1 MLLWGGRQNLRY
13 ELKKVL
19 SNRYI
24 LFLFAVLILLNGIL
38 FYCHCIDDSSG
49 YTLVHIAQ
57 KYSVPRET
65 LAQET
70 AALEER
76 ALTGTFYEDDALITG
91 NLFYELRLNREVLQQ
106 MEETENYA
114 QFLQSTQAE
123 MIARAESGM
132 LGDESSF
139 PCRAQR
145 YAADIYHGLEGLKP
159 EVSFSGGITA
169 ITDWQITDLLLI
181 VFGATASLLL
191 VTQERSAGLFLL
203 LRATWRGHSTLYIRK
218 FFAMLALVTSGFL
231 FLYGTDFLLSGI
243 FLGFGHMARPIQ
255 SVTRFIN
262 CPIPLTVTGF
272 FMCFWGEKLLA
283 AWAIS
288 TMIFLLCV
296 CFNRA
301 STAIVSAGALAM
313 LAINMET
320 STSAWVRTLSLIG
333 QTRVDDRYT
342 RCLIL
347 NFFGRLV
354 LERNVSIFSCIAIII
369 SCFLIGMVVFCGK
382 SAVPTVRRWRL
393 NGLRV
398 WRHTCLFCHEGHKRF
413 VSNGAAALLLLFI
426 VFQVL
431 IYQNTSLPFS
441 EFEQYYKQ
449 YSNLLSGTPTAEKDA
464 YLEKEAAH
472 FAEIRV
478 EIDSCYSRVEDATLA
493 QLLTAE
499 QARQLRPQEAF
510 EMARQQYTALQPGES
525 YIYRTGY
532 DRLFA
537 QRGVRDDLR
546 NLTLLMLFLTLC
558 LGNSF
563 AYEQETGVI
572 MLLTATGARGRVRR
586 CKLFYAALVVVLL
599 LGIAFLPQYWL
610 ILQAYGLPLIDAS
623 AGSLS
628 LAWPAS
634 WPIWTIFVFA
644 GSLRALVAGVG
655 AAACLMVSHKTGSTI
670 LTILIC
676 LGALVLPACISLLI
690 W

>member
-1 MLLWGGRQNLRY
+1 MRY

-24 LFLFAVLILLNGIL
+24 LLLFAALILLNVIL
-38 FYCHCIDDSSG
+38 FYCHCMDDSSG
-49 YTLVHIAQ
+49 YTLVHSAQ

-145 YAADIYHGLEGLKP
+145 YAAEIYHGLEGLKP
-159 EVSFSGGITA
+159 EVSFSGGITT

-181 VFGATASLLL
+181 VFGAAASLLL

-203 LRATWRGHSTLYIRK
+203 LRATWRGHGALYIRK
-218 FFAMLALVTSGFL
+218 FFAMLALVTGGFL
-231 FLYGTDFLLSGI
+231 FLYGADFLLSGI

-255 SVTRFIN
+255 SVTGFIN
-262 CPIPLTVTGF
+262 CPIPLTVIGF
-272 FMCFWGEKLLA
+272 LMCFWGEKLLA

-288 TMIFLLCV
+288 AVIFLLCV
-296 CFNRA
+296 CFDRV
-301 STAIVSAGALAM
+301 SIVVASAGALAV
-313 LAINMET
+313 LAMNMET
-320 STSAWVRTLSLIG
+320 SANAWVRALSLIG
-333 QTRVDDRYT
+333 QTRVEDRYT

-354 LERNVSIFSCIAIII
+354 LERNVSVFSCIAIVT
-369 SCFLIGMVVFCGK
+369 SCFLIGMAVFCGK
-382 SAVPTVRRWRL
+382 SAVPVVRRWRL
-393 NGLRV
+393 DGLRV
-398 WRHTCLFCHEGHKRF
+398 WHHTCLFRHEGHKRF
-413 VSNGAAALLLLFI
+413 VSNGVAVLLLLFI

-431 IYQNTSLPFS
+431 IYRNIALPSS

-449 YSNLLSGTPTAEKDA
+449 YSDVLSGTPTAEKDA

-478 EIDSCYSRVEDATLA
+478 EISSYYSRVEDAALA

-499 QARQLRPQEAF
+499 QTRQLRPQEAF

-532 DRLFA
+532 DRLFG

-558 LGNSF
+558 LSNSF

-634 WPIWTIFVFA
+634 WPIWTVFVFA
-644 GSLRALVAGVG
+644 GFLRALIAGVG
-655 AAACLMVSHKTGSTI
+655 AAACLVVSHKTGSTI